1 MLLKCPA
8 KCGNVWDLKLGK
20 LKQFIHF
27 NYFMSKMLNH
37 AIIFDSGTH
46 EVKIINIKTIR
57 IPELITLYVII
68 SQAIKI
74 IFQKVH
80 SL

>member
-1 MLLKCPA
+1 
-8 KCGNVWDLKLGK
+8 
-20 LKQFIHF
+20 
-27 NYFMSKMLNH
+27 MSKMLND
-37 AIIFDSGTH
+37 AVIFGSDTH
-46 EVKIINIKTIR
+46 QAKIINTKTIK

-68 SQAIKI
+68 SQEIKI